1 MSKDLFQLMREEE
14 VSTSNFL
21 PTKKELVQSSKDFAY
36 KLLDTGDITIQETY
50 AEALRLKTAFTEIEG
65 VLKNALGEENFE
77 AFGITGTFRNGGDSK
92 NYEDDLVYAE
102 LKKQLA
108 DRKELLDTALKTDVE
123 FYDSDGVEVPKV
135 SIKARKSS
143 LAISY

>member
-1 MSKDLFQLMREEE
+1 MDF
-14 VSTSNFL
+14 SNFNPKNWGNKQKEIL
-21 PTKKELVQSSKDFAY
+21 AVKKNKDVFIPPTSGRISRPP
-36 KLLDTGDITIQETY
+36 I
-50 AEALRLKTAFTEIEG
+50 KTAFTEIEG

-143 LAISY
+143 LSISY